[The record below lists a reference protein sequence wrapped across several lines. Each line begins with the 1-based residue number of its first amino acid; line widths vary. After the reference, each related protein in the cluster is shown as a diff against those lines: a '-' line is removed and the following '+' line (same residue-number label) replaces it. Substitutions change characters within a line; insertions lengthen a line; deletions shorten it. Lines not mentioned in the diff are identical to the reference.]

1 MQQNPLTL
9 DIVKSHFEQWRAT
22 RTKKRER
29 IPKSLWDEVK
39 MLLGRYSS
47 SDITKVLRINTG
59 QIKDNLRIETKMN
72 FVEVMTAP
80 SSTLPEHSTIPSFG
94 HKQMCSI
101 ELSRA
106 NGVTLKISL
115 LPIESL
121 QKIISQFM
129 E

>member
-1 MQQNPLTL
+1 MDLSINLSQLM
-9 DIVKSHFEQWRAT
+9 
-22 RTKKRER
+22 R
-29 IPKSLWDEVK
+29 IHRLINSSIYPCTQDSSIT
-39 MLLGRYSS
+39 RYSS

-72 FVEVMTAP
+72 FVEVMAVP
-80 SSTLPEHSTIPSFG
+80 SSTLPEYSITPSFD

-106 NGVTLKISL
+106 NGVALKISL

>member
-9 DIVKSHFEQWRAT
+9 D
-22 RTKKRER
+22 
-29 IPKSLWDEVK
+29 EV
-39 MLLGRYSS
+39 
-47 SDITKVLRINTG
+47 
-59 QIKDNLRIETKMN
+59 KMN
-72 FVEVMTAP
+72 FVEVMAVP
-80 SSTLPEHSTIPSFG
+80 SSTLPEHSITPSFD

-106 NGVTLKISL
+106 NGVALKISL
-115 LPIESL
+115 PPIESL